1 MVGQISSVLFSSL
14 QRLKTLQVVR
24 LDGCAIGEANLS
36 LIGSGCKELKELS
49 LSKCQGVTDAGVVGV
64 VAACTG
70 LQKLDLTCCR
80 EITNVA
86 LEAIA
91 TNCKGLLSL
100 KMENCL
106 LVTSE
111 GLALIGRNCFHLEEL
126 DLTDCNLDDN
136 GKSFRFSNMHMF
148 SSCNW
153 INNK

>member
-1 MVGQISSVLFSSL
+1 VVGQISSVLFSSL

-111 GLALIGRNCFHLEEL
+111 GLVLIGRNCFHLEEL

-148 SSCNW
+148 SSCNY
-153 INNK
+153 